1 MFLQTH
7 PEKAAADIGE
17 RARNTYAKTCAD
29 LQELDHQEAELERR
43 LQPLQ
48 SAMITAAK
56 RYFGGVTLQVG
67 VKLATLLEEQPGG
80 NACLEAGPMVTRQR
94 ARPHGGDPAGA
105 LLQHLG

>member
-1 MFLQTH
+1 MFLQMH
-7 PEKAAADIGE
+7 PEKAGADIGE
-17 RARNTYAKTCAD
+17 RARNTYAKACAD

-67 VKLATLLEEQPGG
+67 VKLTTLLEDRPGG
-80 NACLEAGPMVTRQR
+80 EACLEAGQLVIRRQIGR
-94 ARPHGGDPAGA
+94 AAGREKVCED
-105 LLQHLG
+105 G